1 MKQMSLIAA
10 LALIAA
16 ACSPSKPADTATT
29 GAGTAEAPAASSP
42 TPSDPPPVTAANPVP
57 NPAEDA
63 CNKSAYTA
71 MIGAAE
77 TDPSIPPASPTVRHI
92 HPGDQV
98 TLDFRA
104 DRLNIDI
111 DANGKITGL
120 RCG

>member
-1 MKQMSLIAA
+1 MDMKHAVLIAA
-10 LALIAA
+10 VALAA
-16 ACSPSKPADTATT
+16 ACSPSKPAD
-29 GAGTAEAPAASSP
+29 APAAPAAPTPAAATP

-63 CNKSAYTA
+63 CNKAAYA
-71 MIGAAE
+71 AIIGTTE
-77 TDPSIPPASPTVRHI
+77 KDPSVPPASPKVRRI

-98 TLDFRA
+98 TMDFRA

-111 DANGKITGL
+111 DAKGKITGL